1 MFSNDYNCG
10 EIEEHIRPFI
20 ATMNVKDCPK
30 DRLVPVISYVIAD
43 TETVISL
50 TASLNLFFESQ
61 QINKNKKKKQLGMLE
76 K

>member
-20 ATMNVKDCPK
+20 ATMNVKDCPQ
-30 DRLVPVISYVIAD
+30 DTLVPVISYVIAD
-43 TETVISL
+43 TVISL

-61 QINKNKKKKQLGMLE
+61 QINKNKKKKHSLAC
-76 K
+76 